1 MILWPLILIG
11 FGKKLE
17 GLNKFISISSHFSSD
32 SVPHSP
38 RDRDEAGLYARFV
51 FCLWGFFVSPR
62 SMTRMSLRRYL

>member
-51 FCLWGFFVSPR
+51 FCL
-62 SMTRMSLRRYL
+62 